1 MAESLVFESALRR
14 KRFDLRVILAFLAI
28 YVLWGSTYLAVRI
41 LVQTIPPLF
50 GAGVRFCVAG
60 AILYIGSILA
70 GEAHPSRREWR
81 SIAVLAALMIL
92 GAYGGLFWAEQTLP
106 SGLTS
111 VLVATIPVWTLL
123 IEVVFFNK
131 RRLNGGALAA
141 ILLGFAGVVILV
153 GDSGA
158 GAGRVT
164 LVPCLVILFGEL
176 SWSFGTVLNSRLA
189 LPASKRMSAAG
200 QMLTGGVMLMGG
212 SALLGE
218 MHTVPHFSPRALGAL
233 AYMTIAG
240 SLIGY
245 TCYEWLLHRM
255 PASTVT
261 SYAYVNPIVAL
272 AIGYWLGNEALT
284 ARMIVGAIVILASV
298 AAILRG
304 RPQPA

>member
-1 MAESLVFESALRR
+1 MVESLAVERALAR
-14 KRFDLRVILAFLAI
+14 KRLNFRIILAFLAI

-50 GAGVRFCVAG
+50 GAGARFCIAG
-60 AILYIGSILA
+60 AILYVGSILA

-81 SIAVLAALMIL
+81 GITALAGLMIL
-92 GAYGGLFWAEQTLP
+92 FAYGGLFWAEQTLP

-123 IEVVFFNK
+123 IEAFIFKK
-131 RRLNGGALAA
+131 RRLTGGAFTA
-141 ILLGFAGVVILV
+141 ILLGFVGVVILV
-153 GDSGA
+153 GDRGA
-158 GAGRVT
+158 GHIT
-164 LVPCLVILFGEL
+164 LVPCLVILAGEL

-189 LPASKRMSAAG
+189 LPKSKRISAAA
-200 QMLTGGVMLMGG
+200 QMLSGGAMLMAG

-218 MHTVPHFSPRALGAL
+218 MHRLPHFSARAVAAL

-240 SLIGY
+240 SLIGF

-261 SYAYVNPIVAL
+261 SYAYVNPVVAL
-272 AIGYWLGNEALT
+272 AIGHWLGNEALT
-284 ARMIVGAIVILASV
+284 THTIVGSVIILASV
-298 AAILRG
+298 AAILRPK
-304 RPQPA
+304 PQPA

>member
-1 MAESLVFESALRR
+1 MAESLVVESALPR

-123 IEVVFFNK
+123 IEVVFFKN

-164 LVPCLVILFGEL
+164 LVPCLVILVGEL
-176 SWSFGTVLNSRLA
+176 SWSFGTVLNSRLT
-189 LPASKRMSAAG
+189 LPASKRISAAG
-200 QMLTGGVMLMGG
+200 QMLTGGVMLLGG

-218 MHTVPHFSPRALGAL
+218 MHTVPHFSARALGAL
-233 AYMTIAG
+233 AG

-304 RPQPA
+304 KPQPA